1 MIEKV
6 RIDRVGPIDKVD
18 LTLGRLTVITGAN
31 GTGKT
36 SVLRALES
44 ALGESD
50 LPADA
55 QTVVIKGTRRRGWK
69 AGQPIEGPGP
79 WPMPVPL
86 RLQAAD
92 LEGPSPLSSGP
103 TLLDPL
109 GRGLAGAVARGLLA
123 DPTLHDRLV
132 ADLGEIAP
140 GLRRIR
146 AVPAEGGS
154 LRLRLDFER
163 AADVPQDRLGAG
175 TLLALGLLTVLH
187 AQPRDHGALLLV
199 DDVETSLHPDAQ
211 RALVQRLLTAPDDVQ
226 IVLTTHSSHV
236 VDAAGPENTWVLG
249 RNAEGRTTALLI

>member
-6 RIDRVGPIDKVD
+6 RIARMGPIDEVE

-44 ALGESD
+44 ALGEPG

-55 QTVVIKGTRRRGWK
+55 QALVVTGTRRRGWK
-69 AGQPIEGPGP
+69 AGQPVEGPGP
-79 WPMPVPL
+79 WPMAVPL

-92 LEGPSPLSSGP
+92 LERPSPLSSRP
-103 TLLDPL
+103 ILLDPTGSL
-109 GRGLAGAVARGLLA
+109 LAGAVARALLA
-123 DPTLHDRLV
+123 DPTLHGRLV
-132 ADLGEIAP
+132 TDVGLIAP

-146 AVPAEGGS
+146 AVPTTGS
-154 LRLRLDFER
+154 LALRADFEH
-163 AADVPQDRLGAG
+163 AQDVPQERLGAG
-175 TLLALGLLTVLH
+175 VLLALGLLTVVH
-187 AQPRDHGALLLV
+187 AQPREHGAVLLI

-211 RALVQRLLTAPDDVQ
+211 RALVQRMLAAPPDLQ